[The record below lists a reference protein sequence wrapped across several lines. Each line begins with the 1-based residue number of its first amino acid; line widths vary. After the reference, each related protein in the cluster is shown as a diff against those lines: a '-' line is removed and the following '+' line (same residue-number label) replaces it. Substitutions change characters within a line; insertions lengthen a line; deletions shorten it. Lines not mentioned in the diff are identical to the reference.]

1 MNTGNNNFSSV
12 DVSEQN
18 ARWEALEI
26 SLPGFDLRNV
36 KTLIGGDA
44 NLYVRMLSQFHA
56 EYLEEGI
63 NIVFTLGIDKR
74 SVAER
79 MLHKLKGI
87 SGNLGAMA
95 LNQVCEH
102 LDAQLKNGRYT
113 EKEFDQ
119 WRFVLQKTI
128 DDVGMLLERYPPQ
141 IHNQGQ
147 ETSDLELK
155 AILAELDGILAEDRY
170 VDDALLDRMKSHIK
184 PSEQRL
190 HDTLVKHIA
199 SVDYPKARST
209 LKTLIYLSNAAG

>member
-1 MNTGNNNFSSV
+1 
-12 DVSEQN
+12 
-18 ARWEALEI
+18 
-26 SLPGFDLRNV
+26 
-36 KTLIGGDA
+36 
-44 NLYVRMLSQFHA
+44 
-56 EYLEEGI
+56 
-63 NIVFTLGIDKR
+63 
-74 SVAER
+74 
-79 MLHKLKGI
+79 MLHKLKGV

-119 WRFVLQKTI
+119 WRLVLQKTI
-128 DDVGMLLERYPPQ
+128 DDVGMLLERYQPQ
-141 IHNQGQ
+141 SHNQGQ

-170 VDDALLDRMKSHIK
+170 VDDELLDRMKSHIK

-190 HDTLVKHIA
+190 YDTLVKHIA
-199 SVDYPKARST
+199 DVDYPKARST